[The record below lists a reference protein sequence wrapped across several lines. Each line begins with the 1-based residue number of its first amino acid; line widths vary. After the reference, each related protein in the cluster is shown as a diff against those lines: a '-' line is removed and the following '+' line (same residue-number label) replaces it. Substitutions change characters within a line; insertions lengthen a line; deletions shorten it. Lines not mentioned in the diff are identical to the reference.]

1 MHGFGL
7 SVSERWLVVLALF
20 GMAIVT
26 PACERA
32 EVREHVVPKGV
43 ESVPEQGQT
52 RPAVDPPTT
61 EATPDPWRAPAGWV
75 HDPEPRP
82 MRVATYIAPDEAG
95 PVEVALTRFGGN
107 VGGELANVNRWRAQ
121 MGLPAIEPADLESA
135 IVRFEVPGFDGYA
148 ARIESEAGIM
158 LAYGVYERAGDQT
171 WFVRATVH
179 DAAVADRI
187 EPGVREMA
195 RSIAGLNEDRN
206 GG

>member
-1 MHGFGL
+1 
-7 SVSERWLVVLALF
+7 
-20 GMAIVT
+20 
-26 PACERA
+26 
-32 EVREHVVPKGV
+32 
-43 ESVPEQGQT
+43 
-52 RPAVDPPTT
+52 
-61 EATPDPWRAPAGWV
+61 
-75 HDPEPRP
+75 

-121 MGLPAIEPADLESA
+121 LGLPAIEPADLESA

-148 ARIESEAGIM
+148 ARIESEAGVM

-171 WFVRATVH
+171 WFVRATVP

-195 RSIAGLNEDRN
+195 RSIAGLDEDRN